1 MSMLTTWGYFITDE
15 LLTTLPDIITETEF
29 NTATGG
35 RYTGDTRISP
45 GITAASWAL
54 RNYCGWH
61 LSGVYGCGISWNAAN
76 RGIVRRGSDL
86 LIQLP
91 ARAVAEVN
99 TVSINGED
107 PTDDWWYETNGLLR
121 VFDNRLTSKRDYIEV
136 AYSAGVTG
144 DFASVIKDLCVQ
156 MVTLNLAKS
165 YGVTSE
171 AAGGVSITYNGSWTN
186 GSFDSVIQNNAGLLA
201 PYRLEG
207 VF

>member
-1 MSMLTTWGYFITDE
+1 MMLTPWGYFFTDE
-15 LLTTLPDIITETEF
+15 QMTSLPDLITETEF

-35 RYTGDTRISP
+35 RYTGDTRITP
-45 GITAASWAL
+45 GIAAASLAV

-61 LSGVYGCGISWNAAN
+61 LAEYYACGIEWNAAN

-91 ARAVAEVN
+91 ARLVGEVES
-99 TVSINGED
+99 VSINGED
-107 PTDDWWYETNGLLR
+107 PTDDWWFESNGLLR
-121 VFDNRLTSKRDYIEV
+121 VFDTRLTSKRDFISV
-136 AYSAGVTG
+136 AYKAGMSG
-144 DFASVIKDLCVQ
+144 SLKKAIQDLVVQ

-171 AAGGVSITYNGSWTN
+171 AAGGVSVTYNGSWTN
-186 GSFDSVIQNNAGLLA
+186 GTFDGVIANNAGLLA

>member
-1 MSMLTTWGYFITDE
+1 MMLTPWGYFFTDE
-15 LLTTLPDIITETEF
+15 QMTSLPDLITETEF

-35 RYTGDTRISP
+35 RYTGDTRIAPS
-45 GITAASWAL
+45 ISAASLAL
-54 RNYCGWH
+54 RNHCGWH
-61 LSGVYGCGISWNAAN
+61 LSGAYNCGIEWNRAN
-76 RGIVRRGSDL
+76 RGIIQKGSDL

-91 ARAVAEVN
+91 ARIVGEV
-99 TVSINGED
+99 TFVSINGED
-107 PTDDWWYETNGLLR
+107 PIDDWWMETNGLLR
-121 VFDNRLTSKRDYIEV
+121 VFDTRLTSKRDYIDV
-136 AYSAGVTG
+136 GYSAGVP
-144 DFASVIKDLCVQ
+144 DASASAIKDLVIQ

-186 GSFDSVIQNNAGLLA
+186 GTFDGVLANNAGLLA